1 LTGLRGNLGSLRRAW
16 PCLCLLV
23 ALAAMSAASVALADE
38 AAAAKHAKPAAGPE
52 HAAAAHK
59 GAIASAYPLASQAGQ
74 AILAAGGNAFDA
86 AVAVSA
92 ALAVVEPS
100 SSGLGGGGFYLL
112 HRQSDGYET
121 MLDAREKAP
130 GAASRDMYLDKAGNA
145 IESASIAGG
154 LAAGIPGEPAAFD
167 YLARKYGKLPLKQ
180 SLEPA
185 IRLARDGFPLY
196 ARLQGGIRY
205 KRQVLL
211 RSPDAAKA
219 FLTADGAVP
228 EVGTIIKQPDLAN
241 TLEAIAEQGAKGFYS
256 GKVAADLVTG
266 VHADGGIWTLEDLA
280 AYRVVERKPLV
291 GEYHG
296 ARIVSASPPSSG
308 GIAVIDALNI
318 LSGFD
323 LHQYDSATR
332 KHLVIEAM
340 RRAYRDRAIYL
351 GDPDFIKMPL
361 AQLSSPDYAAG
372 QRSSIRTDKAM
383 PSNMLPGIES
393 EPAGMQT
400 THFSVL
406 DADGNRV
413 AATISVNLYFGT
425 GYMAPKTG
433 VLLNNTMDDFSIKPG
448 RPNEFGLIGATANA
462 IAPNKR
468 SLSSMSPTFVETSKG
483 LMIVGSP
490 GGSYI
495 ISMVLLGTLN
505 YLDGMNAAEI
515 VKYPHYHHQYLPD
528 EVDYEQGAL
537 SDPEI
542 RELQAMG
549 HTLTVSGRQWGN
561 MQVITWDYA
570 SGKVEAA
577 SDPRGE
583 GVGLAY

>member
-1 LTGLRGNLGSLRRAW
+1 MFAAISMSFTTF
-16 PCLCLLV
+16 
-23 ALAAMSAASVALADE
+23 ALATLATFKGVPAFADESAAQ
-38 AAAAKHAKPAAGPE
+38 HAKPSAANASVP
-52 HAAAAHK
+52 ARPAVAHK
-59 GAIASAYPLASQAGQ
+59 AAIASAYPLASQAGQ
-74 AILAAGGNAFDA
+74 EILAAGGNAFDA

-112 HRQSDGYET
+112 HRQSDGFET

-130 GAASRDMYLDKAGNA
+130 GAASRDMYLDKAGNPL
-145 IESASIAGG
+145 ENASIAGA
-154 LAAGIPGEPAAFD
+154 LAAAIPGEPAAFD
-167 YLARKYGKLPLKQ
+167 HLARKYGKLSLKQ
-180 SLEPA
+180 DLKPA

-205 KRQVLL
+205 KRDVLL
-211 RSPDAAKA
+211 RSADAAKA
-219 FLTADGAVP
+219 FLTADGGVP
-228 EVGTIIKQPDLAN
+228 ELGAVIKQPDLAN
-241 TLEAIAEQGAKGFYS
+241 TLEAIADQGAQGFYA
-256 GKVAADLVTG
+256 GRVAAALVSG
-266 VHADGGIWTLEDLA
+266 VRADGGIWTPADLA
-280 AYRVVERKPLV
+280 AYRVIERKPLI
-291 GEYHG
+291 GQYHG

-323 LHQYDSATR
+323 LHLYDSATR

-351 GDPDFIKMPL
+351 GDPDFINMPL
-361 AQLSSPDYAAG
+361 AQLSSLDYAAG

-383 PSNMLPGIES
+383 PSNLLPGIES
-393 EPAGMQT
+393 EAVGMQT
-400 THFSVL
+400 THFSIL

-413 AATISVNLYFGT
+413 AATISINLFFGT
-425 GYMAPKTG
+425 GYMPPKTG
-433 VLLNNTMDDFSIKPG
+433 VLLNNTMDDFSTKPG
-448 RPNEFGLIGATANA
+448 RPNEFGLVGAAANA

-468 SLSSMSPTFVETSKG
+468 SLSSMSPTFVETPKG

-505 YLDGMNAAEI
+505 YLDGMGAADI

-537 SDPEI
+537 TDGEI
-542 RELQAMG
+542 KQLQAMG
-549 HTLTVSGRQWGN
+549 HTLKVSGRQWGN
-561 MQVITWDYA
+561 MQVITWDFA
-570 SGKVEAA
+570 TGQVDAA

-583 GVGLAY
+583 GVGLVY

>member
-1 LTGLRGNLGSLRRAW
+1 LIARGLSGLVLSIAA
-16 PCLCLLV
+16 LC
-23 ALAAMSAASVALADE
+23 
-38 AAAAKHAKPAAGPE
+38 AAAPGAFADGAGAAQRAKPQAGAP
-52 HAAAAHK
+52 HAPVAHK
-59 GAIASAYPLASQAGQ
+59 AAIASAYPLASQAGKE
-74 AILAAGGNAFDA
+74 ILAAGGNAFDA

-145 IESASIAGG
+145 IDNASIAGA
-154 LAAGIPGEPAAFD
+154 LAAAIPGEPAAFE
-167 YLARKYGKLPLKQ
+167 YLAREYGKLPLKQ
-180 SLEPA
+180 SLQPA

-205 KRQVLL
+205 KQKILA

-219 FLTADGAVP
+219 FLSADGAVP
-228 EVGTIIKQPDLAN
+228 EVGAIIKQPDLAN
-241 TLEAIAEQGAKGFYS
+241 TLEAIANQGAKGFYA
-256 GKVAADLVTG
+256 GRIAADLVAG
-266 VHADGGIWTLEDLA
+266 VKADGGIWTLQDLE

-308 GIAVIDALNI
+308 GIAVLDALNI

-361 AQLSSPDYAAG
+361 AQLSSQDYAAG

-383 PSNMLPGIES
+383 PSSMLPGIES
-393 EPAGMQT
+393 EPVGMQT

-413 AATISVNLYFGT
+413 AATISVNLFFGT
-425 GYMAPKTG
+425 GYMPPKTG
-433 VLLNNTMDDFSIKPG
+433 VLLNNTMDDFSTKPG
-448 RPNEFGLIGATANA
+448 RPNEFGLVGATANA

-468 SLSSMSPTFVETSKG
+468 SLSSMSPTFVETPKG

-490 GGSYI
+490 GGSFI

-505 YLDGMNAAEI
+505 YLDGMSAADI

-528 EVDYEQGAL
+528 EVDYEAGAL
-537 SDPEI
+537 SDVEI
-542 RELQAMG
+542 KELQAKG
-549 HTLTVSGRQWGN
+549 HTLKVSGRQWGN
-561 MQVITWDYA
+561 MQVITWDFE

-583 GVGLAY
+583 GEGLVY

>member
-1 LTGLRGNLGSLRRAW
+1 MAAIVCAPTAFADD
-16 PCLCLLV
+16 V
-23 ALAAMSAASVALADE
+23 APAP
-38 AAAAKHAKPAAGPE
+38 AAKPVVHAQVPLAEGTAAV
-52 HAAAAHK
+52 HK
-59 GAIASAYPLASQAGQ
+59 SAIASAYPLASEAGQ
-74 AILAAGGNAFDA
+74 EILAAGGNAFDA

-112 HRQSDGYET
+112 HRQSDGLET
-121 MLDAREKAP
+121 MVDAREKAP

-145 IESASIAGG
+145 IENASISGA
-154 LAAGIPGEPAAFD
+154 LAAAIPGEPAAFE
-167 YLARKYGKLPLKQ
+167 YLARKYGKLSLKR
-180 SLEPA
+180 SLQPA
-185 IRLARDGFPLY
+185 IRLARNGFPLY
-196 ARLQGGIRY
+196 ARLQGGIRR
-205 KRQVLL
+205 KQAVLK

-219 FLTADGAVP
+219 FLTADGGVP
-228 EVGTIIKQPDLAN
+228 DVGAIIKQPDLAN
-241 TLEAIAEQGAKGFYS
+241 TLEAIAEQGAKGFYA
-256 GKVAADLVTG
+256 GRVAADLVAG
-266 VHADGGIWTLEDLA
+266 VRADGGIWTLQDLA
-280 AYRVVERKPLV
+280 AYRVVERKPLI
-291 GEYHG
+291 GNYHG
-296 ARIVSASPPSSG
+296 ARIVSAAPPSSG

-323 LHQYDSATR
+323 LHQVDSATR

-340 RRAYRDRAIYL
+340 QRAYRDRAIYL

-361 AQLSSPDYAAG
+361 AQLASLDYAAG

-393 EPAGMQT
+393 EPAGMNT

-406 DADGNRV
+406 DADGNLV
-413 AATISVNLYFGT
+413 AATITVNLFFGT
-425 GYMAPKTG
+425 GYMPPKTG
-433 VLLNNTMDDFSIKPG
+433 VLLNNEMDDFSTKPG
-448 RPNEFGLIGATANA
+448 RPNEFGLVGATANA

-468 SLSSMSPTFVETSKG
+468 SLSSMSPTFVETPKG

-490 GGSYI
+490 GGSFI

-505 YLDGMNAAEI
+505 YLDGMNAADI

-528 EVDYEQGAL
+528 EVDYEPGAF
-537 SDPEI
+537 SDAEI
-542 RELQAMG
+542 TQLQAKG
-549 HTLTVSGRQWGN
+549 HTLKMPGWQWGN
-561 MQVITWDYA
+561 MQVITWDFA

-583 GVGLAY
+583 GAGLVY

>member
-1 LTGLRGNLGSLRRAW
+1 VSTPLRALRRVGAVLSIAA
-16 PCLCLLV
+16 LC
-23 ALAAMSAASVALADE
+23 
-38 AAAAKHAKPAAGPE
+38 AAAPAAFADDAAAVQRATASLPASSPVAAR
-52 HAAAAHK
+52 AAAAHK

-74 AILAAGGNAFDA
+74 EVLAAGGNAFDA

-145 IESASIAGG
+145 IDNASIAGA
-154 LAAGIPGEPAAFD
+154 LASGIPGEPAAFD

-180 SLEPA
+180 SLQPA

-205 KRQVLL
+205 KQKVLS
-211 RSPDAAKA
+211 RSADAAKA
-219 FLTADGAVP
+219 FLTADGGVP
-228 EVGTIIKQPDLAN
+228 EVGALIKQPDLAN
-241 TLEAIAEQGAKGFYS
+241 TLEAIANQGAKGFYS
-256 GKVAADLVTG
+256 GPVAQDLVAG
-266 VHADGGIWTLEDLA
+266 VHADGGIWTLQDLA
-280 AYRVVERKPLV
+280 AYRVIERRPLI

-318 LSGFD
+318 LAGFD
-323 LHQYDSATR
+323 LRQYDSSTR

-406 DADGNRV
+406 DAEGNRV
-413 AATISVNLYFGT
+413 AATISVNLFFGT
-425 GYMAPKTG
+425 GYMPPKTG
-433 VLLNNTMDDFSIKPG
+433 VLLNNTMDDFSTKPG
-448 RPNEFGLIGATANA
+448 RPNEFGLVGATANA

-468 SLSSMSPTFVETSKG
+468 SLSSMSPTFVETPKG

-490 GGSYI
+490 GGSFI

-505 YLDGMNAAEI
+505 YLDGMNAADI

-537 SDPEI
+537 TDAEI
-542 RELQAMG
+542 KDLQAKG
-549 HTLTVSGRQWGN
+549 HILKLSGRQWGN
-561 MQVITWDYA
+561 MQVITWDFA
-570 SGKVEAA
+570 TGKVEAA

-583 GVGLAY
+583 GVGLVY